1 MRRVLPLSLLVRA
14 VGLSLVAALSLG
26 GITSASAAPPSPQD
40 APSAAADAAD
50 DEDGAASGF
59 AGGGARAG
67 RGGGRGGMLV
77 VLRIAEELHLSDE
90 QTIKVAAEFRR
101 VAQQRRELVGRKNA
115 LAAKLE
121 AQLAQQSRDDKA
133 LDALTDQ
140 AVAVDQQLLQL
151 PEQLW
156 KGVQPV
162 LTAEQRAR
170 LILLRGKMKQQLEG
184 ARRRRFGAGAGAGA
198 GAAD

>member
-1 MRRVLPLSLLVRA
+1 MRRVL
-14 VGLSLVAALSLG
+14 GLFVLAALSLHAV
-26 GITSASAAPPSPQD
+26 SPSFAAPPAPD
-40 APSAAADAAD
+40 APAAAVDGAD
-50 DEDGAASGF
+50 DDGAATGF

-67 RGGGRGGMLV
+67 RGGGRGGMMV

-90 QTIKVAAEFRR
+90 QTIKVAGEFRR

-121 AQLAQQSRDDKA
+121 AQLAQQPRDDKA

-140 AVAVDQQLLQL
+140 MVAIEQQLLQL

-170 LILLRGKMKQQLEG
+170 LILLRGKMKQQLES
-184 ARRRRFGAGAGAGA
+184 ARRRRLGAGA